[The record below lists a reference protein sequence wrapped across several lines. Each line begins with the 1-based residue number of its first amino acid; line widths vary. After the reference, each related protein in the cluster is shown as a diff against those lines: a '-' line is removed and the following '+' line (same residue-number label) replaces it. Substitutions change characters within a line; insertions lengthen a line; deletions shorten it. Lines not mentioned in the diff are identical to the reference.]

1 MGGVMSTAFATD
13 AAAKLAFDSLY
24 QRARNS
30 NGSLQCLRPRE
41 AGQSPTEAD
50 IEAFYKANAQR
61 FQQEQAAVEYVVL
74 DLDSVRSGIR
84 VNEDDLRTYH
94 KENLTR
100 LAAKKSAVPATS

>member
-24 QRARNS
+24 QRREIQVARFNATDYAKQVPYRGGHRS
-30 NGSLQCLRPRE
+30 FLQGQRP
-41 AGQSPTEAD
+41 
-50 IEAFYKANAQR
+50 AFPAAK
-61 FQQEQAAVEYVVL
+61 QAAVEYVVL

-84 VNEDDLRTYH
+84 VNEDDLRTYY